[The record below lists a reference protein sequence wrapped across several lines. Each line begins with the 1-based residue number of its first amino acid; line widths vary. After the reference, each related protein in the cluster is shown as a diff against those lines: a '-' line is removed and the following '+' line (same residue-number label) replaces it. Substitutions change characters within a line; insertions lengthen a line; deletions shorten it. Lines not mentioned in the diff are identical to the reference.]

1 MARVSSAEI
10 CKSQSLRAMCASS
23 WERTMRRRS
32 SGQSVA
38 SEGSTMTGRKIPHV
52 RGMAR
57 ELPHWRRRTERASLW
72 NWESLKTVR
81 IQSSSKMGFA
91 CAETQARRARPAA
104 SLRKTKEKPGAQT
117 KRTAMTSLLKAGEA
131 IPSII
136 IEAVAAS
143 PAFNKLV
150 IAVLFVWAPGFSFV
164 FLRLAAGLARLAW
177 VSAHA
182 KPIFDEDWMRTVFK
196 LSQFHRLAR
205 SVRLLQCGSSLA
217 MPLTWGIFRPVIVLP
232 SDATDWPEDR
242 RRIVLSHELAHIA
255 RNDWLLQISAELTRA
270 IYWFHPLVWL
280 AAAQLRQ
287 ESEGACDDAVLLSGI
302 APSHYASQLLD
313 LARTLKNSHHGWST
327 ALAIARPTNLERR
340 FIAMLNPNLDRGG
353 ISRRTGLVLKV
364 AALCLLLPLAALRL
378 PGQNLSGKFTG
389 TILDPS
395 GGAVP
400 NATIVMTNHKA
411 NTCAPSLALPP
422 CTVDMTTSDAD
433 GNFVFKALPAGEYEM
448 KVLKPGFATYLAPQV
463 VLDPGRDLAMTA
475 KLNIGSTNE
484 TVDVQAEGSAK
495 SAAAAQALEAEAKSK
510 ATRIRIGGNVEAAKV
525 ITKVQPIYPES
536 AKDAGVQGTVLLH
549 AVVGMDGRP
558 LQLQVLNSQINPDLA
573 RASVEAVSQW
583 RYQPTLLNGEPVEI
597 DTTIQVKFSL
607 AR

>member
-1 MARVSSAEI
+1 MSTLADSEPALTFLIACCAKATILLACAWITVIALRQRSSA
-10 CKSQSLRAMCASS
+10 LRH
-23 WERTMRRRS
+23 
-32 SGQSVA
+32 
-38 SEGSTMTGRKIPHV
+38 HV
-52 RGMAR
+52 WAAAI
-57 ELPHWRRRTERASLW
+57 LASLA
-72 NWESLKTVR
+72 LPF
-81 IQSSSKMGFA
+81 FA
-91 CAETQARRARPAA
+91 LLLPAWHSTTLGSA
-104 SLRKTKEKPGAQT
+104 AVLWSPSHAN
-117 KRTAMTSLLKAGEA
+117 AAGSNSYA
-131 IPSII
+131 IPSIFVD
-136 IEAVAAS
+136 AVAAS
-143 PAFNKLV
+143 SAFNKLV
-150 IAVLFVWAPGFSFV
+150 IAVLLAWVLGFSFV
-164 FLRLAAGLARLAW
+164 FVRLAAGLARLAW

-182 KPIFDEDWMRTVFK
+182 KPLFDEDWMRAVLE
-196 LSQFHRLAR
+196 LSQFHKLAR

-217 MPLTWGIFRPVIVLP
+217 MPLTWGTLRPVIVLP
-232 SDATDWPEDR
+232 SGAAHWTEDR
-242 RRIVLSHELAHIA
+242 RRVVLSHELAHIA
-255 RNDWLLQISAELTRA
+255 RHDWLLQICAELARCF
-270 IYWFHPLVWL
+270 YWFHPLVWL
-280 AAAQLRQ
+280 AAARLRQ
-287 ESEGACDDAVLLSGI
+287 ESERASDDAVLRSGI

-313 LARTLKNSHHGWST
+313 LARTLENSSRAWST
-327 ALAIARPTNLERR
+327 ALAIARPSNLERR
-340 FIAMLNPNLDRGG
+340 FAAMLNPSLN
-353 ISRRTGLVLKV
+353 RRHLSPKAKFLIPLL
-364 AALCLLLPLAALRL
+364 ALCALVPLAALRL

-411 NTCAPSLALPP
+411 NTFAPSLALPP

-475 KLNIGSTNE
+475 KLNIGSINE

-573 RASVEAVSQW
+573 RAAVEAVSQW

-607 AR
+607 AP